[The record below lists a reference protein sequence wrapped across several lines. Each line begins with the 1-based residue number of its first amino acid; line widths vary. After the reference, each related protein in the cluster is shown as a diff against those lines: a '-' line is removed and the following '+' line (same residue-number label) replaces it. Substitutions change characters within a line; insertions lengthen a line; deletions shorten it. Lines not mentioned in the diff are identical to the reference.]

1 MLINAIDP
9 EESRIA
15 VVEDGVL
22 QELHVEL
29 ANRDAYLGNIYKG
42 KVVNIEPSIG
52 AAFVA
57 FGGRVNG
64 FLHVSDVLP
73 AYGRPEFRLEDVIE
87 GRARVDVDDG
97 PESMQQAL
105 SDDDDD
111 DHDDDAGEAKS
122 GPEKSGPKRGVRK
135 PRKAVA
141 SGETA
146 DGETASAETADAE
159 TASGESAGSDAE
171 ASAESEAQAEGEVS
185 TGDVA
190 SHDPADHAAGH
201 ADGSHDADAAPV
213 IEPVD
218 GVQVVEPDPVDDDH
232 DDDHH
237 GGFGHGLD
245 DERPMAM
252 AAADPGDEDGR
263 GGDEGASASVEDA
276 SPAPAGPVADQ
287 RDKAAGSVSDADAG
301 SGDAGSGE
309 GGEDEGAPRR
319 RRSRS
324 RRSRSRK
331 SADRADGERPEGET
345 AEGGDAEA
353 VTQGESQGDK
363 DADGEAQPSGRK
375 KRSRRSSSSSEG
387 STSREGS
394 SSGNRAT
401 NDRRAPRSN
410 RPTIDQL
417 LKRGQEVVV
426 QITKEGIGTKGPTLT
441 TYVSLPGRCLVLMPS
456 LPKCGVSRKIED
468 GRERRR
474 LKRIVKELDETG
486 SGGIGF
492 IVRTAGI
499 DKSLEDVKR
508 DRDYLNKIWEMVA
521 QRLKVTKAP
530 ALLYQ
535 ESDLVLKA
543 MRDQFTPDI
552 ADVVVDSEDVY
563 MRIRDFAEKL
573 MPVMADRIKRHS
585 VTTPLFHSFGIE
597 KDVEELYEPQVN
609 LSNGASIVIDQAEA
623 LVAIDVNSGKFKAG
637 SHGSDETAYRT
648 NLESITEIVRQLRLR
663 DLGGLIIIDFIDMS
677 LEKHRRNV
685 ERKMIESLRGDR
697 ARIKVGRISPF
708 GMMEITRQRVGPG
721 LKRTV
726 FMQCPH
732 CKGAGWSRTV
742 QSKAL
747 SVLREAR
754 ALVNLKGYSML
765 QVFVAPAVSDYLVNY
780 KRRAVLEVED
790 AVGKSIVFR
799 PEVSY
804 PIDVVHYRFL
814 TGDGQEARIA
824 IPAGLG
830 VKV

>member
-29 ANRDAYLGNIYKG
+29 ASREAYLGNIYKG

-73 AYGRPEFRLEDVIE
+73 AYGRADFRLEDVIE

-111 DHDDDAGEAKS
+111 VEDDSSGESADGADAGEKAQAGEAK
-122 GPEKSGPKRGVRK
+122 PKRARRK
-135 PRKAVA
+135 PKA
-141 SGETA
+141 STA
-146 DGETASAETADAE
+146 
-159 TASGESAGSDAE
+159 
-171 ASAESEAQAEGEVS
+171 
-185 TGDVA
+185 
-190 SHDPADHAAGH
+190 
-201 ADGSHDADAAPV
+201 ADAAPDEAPADGEAAGEAAPAGSSADGAV
-213 IEPVD
+213 QEQEDAASEHGSGDDSDDDPDEAVVEPVD
-218 GVQVVEPDPVDDDH
+218 DLEAAPESGADEGEDRDAEGDAEEDH
-232 DDDHH
+232 G
-237 GGFGHGLD
+237 GGFGLGLEDEPDAD
-245 DERPMAM
+245 DEQPLEM
-252 AAADPGDEDGR
+252 AAADDESADGAA
-263 GGDEGASASVEDA
+263 GE
-276 SPAPAGPVADQ
+276 PAPE
-287 RDKAAGSVSDADAG
+287 
-301 SGDAGSGE
+301 GDSGE
-309 GGEDEGAPRR
+309 EGAPKKRR
-319 RRSRS
+319 ARRSRS
-324 RRSRSRK
+324 RSRRK
-331 SADRADGERPEGET
+331 VDEDGAAGAGGGEAPADGSAADGSPRDGSPAGGSPADGEPG
-345 AEGGDAEA
+345 
-353 VTQGESQGDK
+353 
-363 DADGEAQPSGRK
+363 GEAAATAAQVTEAKSAPK
-375 KRSRRSSSSSEG
+375 KRRSRRGGKDRPAQE
-387 STSREGS
+387 
-394 SSGNRAT
+394 
-401 NDRRAPRSN
+401 RRAPRGN
-410 RPTIDQL
+410 RMTIDQL
-417 LKRGQEVVV
+417 LKKGQEVVV
-426 QITKEGIGTKGPTLT
+426 QITKEGIGSKGPTLT
-441 TYVSLPGRCLVLMPS
+441 TYVSLPGRSLVLMPS

-468 GRERRR
+468 GKERRR
-474 LKRIVKELDETG
+474 LKRIVRELDETG

-499 DKSLEDVKR
+499 NKSLEDIQR

-573 MPVMADRIKRHS
+573 MPVMAERIKQHA

-597 KDVEELYEPQVN
+597 KDVEALYQPQVD

-623 LVAIDVNSGKFKAG
+623 LVAIDVNSGKYKAG
-637 SHGSDETAYRT
+637 GQGSDETAYRT
-648 NLESITEIVRQLRLR
+648 NLEAIPEIVRQLRLR

-677 LEKHRRNV
+677 HEKHRRGV
-685 ERKMIESLRGDR
+685 ERKMIDALRGDR

-747 SVLREAR
+747 SVLREVR
-754 ALVNLKGYSML
+754 ALVHLKGYSML
-765 QVFVAPAVSDYLVNY
+765 QVFVAPAVADYLVNY
-780 KRRAVLEVED
+780 KRRAVLELED
-790 AVGKSIVFR
+790 AVGKTVLFR
-799 PEVSY
+799 PEQSY

-830 VKV
+830 VKA